1 MKRFALLTTVLTA
14 VLTLLLPFIG
24 GSGPAL
30 TGGASYASA
39 AGFNGPRYASSIDA
53 PATAAPTETS
63 IASHRGQLAKSRAA
77 TTAHLTVDT
86 EHLGQKPVPIP
97 VVVASPADPPA
108 AGNPASRGGASSR
121 TPNRGGGSSAGG
133 SSAGGSAAAPSPAA
147 GASCPA
153 RASGGGSAPG
163 GSESGIGGT
172 TSGDIQSFSAA
183 LNSIR
188 AANCL
193 QPIASGNFRYDSCME
208 QRLYWMAEDPST
220 NPGNT
225 WGHTG
230 VRSLAPDANGVYYSD
245 AVPAKGCDGNL
256 AGGSGNSGATVAQ
269 KWWDSLSHRASLY
282 RPSVTSTA
290 GVCIYFAMTHGG
302 VPSENPG
309 FARAA
314 ARWGGC

>member
-14 VLTLLLPFIG
+14 VLTLLLPFVG
-24 GSGPAL
+24 GGGPSL
-30 TGGASYASA
+30 TGSESSASAARSTAPIYASA
-39 AGFNGPRYASSIDA
+39 LVAPVASVAA
-53 PATAAPTETS
+53 PTTIVNEVLLAKATAATAAYL
-63 IASHRGQLAKSRAA
+63 AS
-77 TTAHLTVDT
+77 DT

-97 VVVASPADPPA
+97 VVIAPPA
-108 AGNPASRGGASSR
+108 APPAVVSHR
-121 TPNRGGGSSAGG
+121 TSWGGSSG
-133 SSAGGSAAAPSPAA
+133 AAASTPTPRAAAAAAGISCPAA
-147 GASCPA
+147 GG
-153 RASGGGSAPG
+153 GGGSAPG
-163 GSESGIGGT
+163 GGESGIGGT

-269 KWWDSLSHRASLY
+269 KWWDSLAHRASLY